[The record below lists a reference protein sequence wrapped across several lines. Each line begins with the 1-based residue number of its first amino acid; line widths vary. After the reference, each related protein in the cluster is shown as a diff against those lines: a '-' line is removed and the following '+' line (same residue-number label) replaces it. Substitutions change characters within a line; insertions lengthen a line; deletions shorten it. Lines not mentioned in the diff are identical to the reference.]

1 MYKKESSMLKIVSMA
16 ALFMAFSFTST
27 FGQETTFGQ
36 YLSEFDYFARK
47 EMKID
52 SEALV
57 KGIKE
62 GEIQLID
69 IRFKEE
75 FEAWRMGVAINIPL
89 NELPARVKELPKDKL
104 IVTACPHM
112 DRAILAMAYLRT
124 QGFDSKYLTDGL
136 VGLAEYLRGDQ
147 ARDFMNKK
155 SKNQQ

>member
-1 MYKKESSMLKIVSMA
+1 MKQLSGALLMLLVF
-16 ALFMAFSFTST
+16 LCTSVFGEELT
-27 FGQETTFGQ
+27 FGK

-52 SEALV
+52 SERLV

-75 FEAWRMGVAINIPL
+75 FEAWRMGFAINIPL
-89 NELPARVKELPKDKL
+89 NELPARLKELPKDKL

-124 QGFDSKYLTDGL
+124 QGFDSQYLTDGL

-147 ARDFMNKK
+147 ARDFINKK
-155 SKNQQ
+155 SKSQQ

>member
-1 MYKKESSMLKIVSMA
+1 MKPLSGALLMLLV
-16 ALFMAFSFTST
+16 FSCTSV
-27 FGQETTFGQ
+27 FGEELPFGQ

-75 FEAWRMGVAINIPL
+75 FEAWRMGFAINIPL
-89 NELPARVKELPKDKL
+89 NELPARVKDLPKDKL

-124 QGFDSKYLTDGL
+124 QGIDSKYLTDGL

-147 ARDFMNKK
+147 ARDFINKK
-155 SKNQQ
+155 SKSRQ

>member
-1 MYKKESSMLKIVSMA
+1 MLLV
-16 ALFMAFSFTST
+16 FSCTSV
-27 FGQETTFGQ
+27 FGEELPFGQ

-75 FEAWRMGVAINIPL
+75 FEAWRMGFAINIPL
-89 NELPARVKELPKDKL
+89 NELPARVKDLPKDKL

-124 QGFDSKYLTDGL
+124 QGIDSKYLTDGL

-147 ARDFMNKK
+147 ARDFINKK
-155 SKNQQ
+155 SKSRQ